1 MNKIQKIIVVVIA
14 GGCVWGL
21 SYCGSIW
28 PEYGLVTA
36 SFATGITA
44 LSSMLAGWPPKEA

>member
-1 MNKIQKIIVVVIA
+1 MNKWQKMIVVVIS
-14 GGCVWGL
+14 GGLVWGL
-21 SYCGSIW
+21 SYAGSIW
-28 PEYGLVTA
+28 PAYGLVTA